1 MKRILDPAFEYRP
14 SYATDVRKTFEA
26 ARREQAPGSRAS
38 NDPTNEG
45 RQSES
50 VNSDGIAGCGAH
62 RLRDA

>member
-1 MKRILDPAFEYRP
+1 MKRIFDPGFRYRP

-45 RQSES
+45 RQCEND
-50 VNSDGIAGCGAH
+50 NSDGVSGCGTG